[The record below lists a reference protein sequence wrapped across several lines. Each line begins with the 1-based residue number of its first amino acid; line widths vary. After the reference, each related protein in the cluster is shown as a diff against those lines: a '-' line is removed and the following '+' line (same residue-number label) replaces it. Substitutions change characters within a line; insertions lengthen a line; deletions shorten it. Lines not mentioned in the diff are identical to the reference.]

1 MVAMARRGKS
11 SIKPVWIIGAIVLIL
26 GAFLGSRLFISGGA
40 DPFRTTPVLDVQAYL
55 DNANSLRGNVYKIE
69 GEVVNSL
76 AWSESEGRLIAI
88 GVENGTQILPVLV
101 TKKFNHVNI
110 QKGQKFIFMLEIDD
124 KGILLTKDL
133 TKA

>member
-1 MVAMARRGKS
+1 MARRGKS
-11 SIKPVWIIGAIVLIL
+11 SIKPVWIIGAIILIL
-26 GAFLGSRLFISGGA
+26 AAFLGSRLFISGTS

-76 AWSESEGRLIAI
+76 AWSQAEGRLIAI
-88 GVENGTQILPVLV
+88 GVENNTQILPVLV
-101 TKKFNHVNI
+101 TTKFNHVNI